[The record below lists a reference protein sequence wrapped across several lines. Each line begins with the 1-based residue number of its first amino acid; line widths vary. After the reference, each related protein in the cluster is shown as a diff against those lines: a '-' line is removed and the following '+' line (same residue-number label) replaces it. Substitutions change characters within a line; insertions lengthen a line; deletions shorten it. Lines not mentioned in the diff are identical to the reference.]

1 MDELSFGSNYFAY
14 FFLKNLIIF
23 LLQIQGNLNKTKIHN
38 LNELL
43 DLVFKRSPNKPL
55 ITVSNHFSCCDD
67 PLVFGKF
74 FFFNFDFNDNLN

>member
-1 MDELSFGSNYFAY
+1 MSNYFAY
-14 FFLKNLIIF
+14 QFFLKNLIIF
-23 LLQIQGNLNKTKIHN
+23 VFQIQGHLNKTKIHN

-74 FFFNFDFNDNLN
+74 LKFDLNDNLN